1 MSSLVNDNI
10 NLADLNQ
17 VVINSSVSSLRRIDP
32 VTKTSAF
39 VVNDMYD
46 TYICDGTNAIT
57 VTLPLVSLYSGR
69 VLHFR
74 NAVAVTNNLSASI
87 ANVFAIGT
95 TTASANIMVG
105 GAGAVGKSAT
115 LISNGTNWVIIR
127 YISPA

>member
-74 NAVAVTNNLSASI
+74 NAVAVTNTLSASI

-95 TTASANIMVG
+95 TTASANIMIG
-105 GAGAVGKSAT
+105 GAGVVGKSAT